1 MQRPKLFNNAQ
12 DYESVDFMFDDL
24 DWNNAKK
31 DSDEEKDFTAAK
43 SIMNDV
49 FKSTIYAINTEDDG
63 FDFDEEERFNDS
75 IKWDK
80 KYCTDGTDSEFS
92 FDILQGK
99 TEDGQ
104 IVIKF
109 ESVLISY
116 FIG

>member
-49 FKSTIYAINTEDDG
+49 FKSTIYLIYFKEKQKT
-63 FDFDEEERFNDS
+63 
-75 IKWDK
+75 DK
-80 KYCTDGTDSEFS
+80 LLSNLNQY
-92 FDILQGK
+92 
-99 TEDGQ
+99 
-104 IVIKF
+104 
-109 ESVLISY
+109 
-116 FIG
+116 